1 MVCYYDKQ
9 NTSAVICEQ
18 IFCNQLK
25 YVLVM
30 NLSEI
35 LLLIYNCI
43 VCIVIFFYYLFNF
56 RYFTECKTILLMMK
70 AILYFAIWV
79 MTLLQ
84 SFNMLWLYPLDIA
97 NITCEE
103 TPDII
108 IDCTGQGLPYV
119 QAFPENSS
127 HHAV

>member
-1 MVCYYDKQ
+1 
-9 NTSAVICEQ
+9 
-18 IFCNQLK
+18 
-25 YVLVM
+25 
-30 NLSEI
+30 
-35 LLLIYNCI
+35 
-43 VCIVIFFYYLFNF
+43 
-56 RYFTECKTILLMMK
+56 MMK

-84 SFNMLWLYPLDIA
+84 SFNVLWLYPLDIA

-103 TPDII
+103 IPDMI

-127 HHAV
+127 HQAV